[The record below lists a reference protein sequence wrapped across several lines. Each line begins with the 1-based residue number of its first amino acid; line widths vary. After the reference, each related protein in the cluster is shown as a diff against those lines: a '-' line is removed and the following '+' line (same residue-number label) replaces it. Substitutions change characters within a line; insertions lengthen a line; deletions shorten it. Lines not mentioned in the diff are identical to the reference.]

1 MVLVPPVSV
10 MTQTLTRGLDTGGGT
25 VARGRLGEKSR
36 QHSLKKFF
44 LNLSAVVVCAVSSAL
59 VWVEGRSAVSRSPEV
74 RFIYL
79 I

>member
-1 MVLVPPVSV
+1 MVLASPVSV
-10 MTQTLTRGLDTGGGT
+10 MTQTLTRGLDTGWGI

-44 LNLSAVVVCAVSSAL
+44 LNLSAVVVCAVSSTL

-74 RFIYL
+74 RLIYS